1 MNELNLTMPQLL
13 AFLAI
18 TLPLVAVLWADLLTV
33 RPEEQTALYELLE
46 ALERGQEETGW
57 NT

>member
-18 TLPLVAVLWADLLTV
+18 LLPLAAVLWADMLMV
-33 RPEEQTALYELLE
+33 KPEEQAALYELLE
-46 ALERGQEETGW
+46 ILESEG
-57 NT
+57 